1 MRGLYILDSS
11 HLKLNNTLKI
21 GMSEKLE
28 NRWANYK
35 CFIPDAHYLYCYE
48 FLDDLTKKDILYL
61 ESLVLNETKHLR
73 NMSLATEYRI
83 IDCDTLHK
91 IIISYLDQYD
101 VKYKIHEKPIFNKP
115 SGNNILEFEEYDFE
129 EIFKNPP
136 TTFKDIKP
144 KNNTN
149 KITNILKT
157 EGFIN
162 IEFINTKCIIANKN
176 NDLYIIKKRDAKKLQ
191 EKPYN
196 AFTRDNKISNHYNE
210 ISSLLPNK
218 KYNDINYCYLIV
230 NNDNYFLAELKNIN
244 KKYSIDNIKNGTC
257 DDEIIIVKHND
268 MKHLIY

>member
-1 MRGLYILDSS
+1 MKGLYILDSS
-11 HLKLNNTLKI
+11 HLKLNKTLKM

-61 ESLVLNETKHLR
+61 ESLVLNETKDLR

-91 IIISYLDQYD
+91 IIISYLEKYD

-115 SGNNILEFEEYDFE
+115 SGNNILEFEDYDFE

-136 TTFKDIKP
+136 ETFKDIKP

-162 IEFINTKCIIANKN
+162 IGFINTKCIIAYKN
-176 NDLYIIKKRDAKKLQ
+176 GNLYIFKKRDATKLQ
-191 EKPYN
+191 ESYN
-196 AFTRDNKISNHYNE
+196 AFTYDVKISEHYNKILN
-210 ISSLLPNK
+210 LLPNK
-218 KYNDINYCYLIV
+218 EYNSINYCYLIV
-230 NNDNYFLAELKNIN
+230 NNDDCYFTKLTNIN
-244 KKYSIDNIKNGTC
+244 PKYTIDNIKNGSC
-257 DDEIIIVKHND
+257 DNEIITIKHND
-268 MKHLIY
+268 MKYIKC